1 MSLSLENPSSYY
13 TMTRKYDLH
22 YGDLEGD
29 IDAQVVIVGGGF
41 SGINTALE
49 LAERGI
55 TDVVVLEANYLGFG
69 GSGRNGG
76 HVMAGIG
83 HDLETIEK
91 DVGPEGLKAIFEI
104 SDLGA
109 SLIKQRI
116 ARYDIQADFRHGY
129 GYMGFNKRQGKLL
142 QAWAKDF
149 QSLNP
154 DQEISYLEGAEVRSI
169 VGADIYTCGL
179 KHMGNGQVHSLNLL
193 LGQAKAFTEQYGG
206 RIFEQ
211 SPVLQVQYGPKVT
224 VRTAKGTV
232 RADKLL
238 FSCGAFLN
246 KLDRSLD
253 STAINVYA
261 FNTVT
266 EPLSDAL
273 IQRISPIRGAFSD
286 ITPIIDYYRITPDNR
301 LMYGTAGMLLEYV
314 PRDLKAWNHN
324 KLMRLFPYL
333 ADTRIDLAWGGPMDC
348 TLNLFPQVGTLPE
361 HDNVFYVQGY
371 SGFGVTPSQVIAKVI
386 VDGMTG
392 GSPAWHAM
400 RSIPRRRIPGKERFR
415 AVICSLGKV
424 SRQLN
429 AYRVG
434 RR

>member
-22 YGDLEGD
+22 YRDLEGD
-29 IDAQVVIVGGGF
+29 MEAEVVIIGGGF

-55 TDVVVLEANYLGFG
+55 TNVVVLEANTLGFG

-83 HDLETIEK
+83 HDLEAIEK

-116 ARYDIQADFRHGY
+116 QRYDIQADFRHGY
-129 GYMGFNKRQGKLL
+129 GYLGFNKRQGKLL
-142 QAWAKDF
+142 QSWAKDF

-154 DQEISYLEGAEVRSI
+154 DQEITYLEGAQVRSI
-169 VGADIYTCGL
+169 VGSDIYTCAL
-179 KHMGNGQVHSLNLL
+179 KHMGNGHIHSLNLL
-193 LGQAKAFTEQYGG
+193 LGQAQAFTDIHGG

-211 SPVLQVQYGPKVT
+211 SPVLEVQYGPRIT

-232 RADKLL
+232 KAAKLL
-238 FSCGAFLN
+238 FGCGAFLN
-246 KLDRSLD
+246 KLDRSID

-266 EPLSDAL
+266 EPLSDDMVE
-273 IQRISPIRGAFSD
+273 RISPIRGAFSD
-286 ITPIIDYYRITPDNR
+286 ITPIIDYYRITADNR

-314 PRDLKAWNHN
+314 PRDLKAWNH
-324 KLMRLFPYL
+324 KKMLRLFPYL

-348 TLNLFPQVGTLPE
+348 SMNLFPQVGTLEGHP
-361 HDNVFYVQGY
+361 NVFYVQGY
-371 SGFGVTPSQVIAKVI
+371 SGFGVTPSQVIARVI
-386 VDGMTG
+386 ADGMSG
-392 GSPAWHAM
+392 GSPAWKAM
-400 RSIPRRRIPGKERFR
+400 SSIPRQRIPGKDRFR
-415 AVICSLGKV
+415 VVLCTLGKV

>member
-1 MSLSLENPSSYY
+1 MSLSLENPTSYY
-13 TMTRKYDLH
+13 SMTRKYDLH
-22 YGDLEGD
+22 YADLEGD
-29 IDAQVVIVGGGF
+29 IDAQVVIIGGGF

-55 TDVVVLEANYLGFG
+55 TDVVVLEANTLGFG

-83 HDLETIEK
+83 HDLEAIEK
-91 DVGPEGLKAIFEI
+91 DVGPEGLQAIFEI

-149 QSLNP
+149 QKLNP
-154 DQEISYLEGAEVRSI
+154 DQEISYLEGAQVRNI

-193 LGQAKAFTEQYGG
+193 LGQAQAFTEQYGG

-211 SPVLQVQYGPKVT
+211 SPVLQVQYGPMVT

-238 FSCGAFLN
+238 FSCGAFLK

-266 EPLSDAL
+266 EPLPDDL

-314 PRDLKAWNHN
+314 PNDLKAWNHK
-324 KLMRLFPYL
+324 KLLRLFPYL

-348 TLNLFPQVGTLPE
+348 TLNLFPQVGTLE
-361 HDNVFYVQGY
+361 GHDNVFYVQGY

-392 GSPAWHAM
+392 GSPAWEAM
-400 RSIPRRRIPGKERFR
+400 RAIPRRRIPGKDRFR
-415 AVICSLGKV
+415 ALICSFGKV
-424 SRQLN
+424 ARQLN